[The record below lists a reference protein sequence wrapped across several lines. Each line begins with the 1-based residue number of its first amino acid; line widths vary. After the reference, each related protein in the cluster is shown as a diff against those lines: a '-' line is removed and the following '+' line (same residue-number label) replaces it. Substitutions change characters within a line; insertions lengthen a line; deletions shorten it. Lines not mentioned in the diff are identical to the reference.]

1 MDIRKKIKKE
11 LIKEESDIAFL
22 KEEKE
27 EEKAKK
33 EKDTIHLPDL
43 TMKIDDLKKFLKE
56 TYNIELKEKK

>member
-11 LIKEESDIAFL
+11 LIKEGSDIAFL
-22 KEEKE
+22 KEE
-27 EEKAKK
+27 EKKKVKK